1 MNLLFVKLTV
11 VRGYYSDGEIEIVNL
26 MVLVVVVRDY
36 KTVLVASG

>member
-11 VRGYYSDGEIEIVNL
+11 VRGYYSDGEIKTVNL

-36 KTVLVASG
+36 KTVLVTSG